1 MILGAFRFTILGWQ
15 QQQMI
20 PLRWNWIC
28 GKFRS
33 DAGHSVRLV
42 DTPDSFRYHSF
53 FEQAY
58 WRTFTPVKRSNNSIG
73 LWNQISLFF
82 SAIVK
87 STVTALNS
95 DNPFFSL
102 AISIKKIFSGVS
114 KSLLLL
120 RPFWHFSIQKFFAVS
135 SKLPEV
141 DQKDGKINI
150 SISIIFQSRYVN
162 FLVLRFKK
170 QKFS

>member
-42 DTPDSFRYHSF
+42 DTPDSFRYHSSSF

-73 LWNQISLFF
+73 LWNPISLFF

-102 AISIKKIFSGVS
+102 AISIKKYFLVS
-114 KSLLLL
+114 QKVYFYSV
-120 RPFWHFSIQKFFAVS
+120 HF
-135 SKLPEV
+135 
-141 DQKDGKINI
+141 D
-150 SISIIFQSRYVN
+150 IFQFKN
-162 FLVLRFKK
+162 FLLFHWNFLKLIKK
-170 QKFS
+170 MVRLTFQFPSYSNRDMSIF